1 MLAAPQLASDVRL
14 NILPFAHAYARTC
27 ELSTWIISGSQLCIA
42 GDWDMFLK
50 WAPMVEPTLVNLVP
64 HLVYRLHD
72 LLASSSD
79 SAKLLGHRL
88 RLLQVGGAGLREDV
102 WRSFAAKGWPPL
114 QGYGLTETSPV
125 ICSNRA
131 GQQRFDSVGLPVDG
145 VEVSLDADGVLW
157 DARAACHAG
166 LLARRR
172 SHASEDARRLVLYG

>member
-1 MLAAPQLASDVRL
+1 MLTASTLELPCEANEREAEEVVQRVKQMVTASTPAQLLYTSGTISQPKGALLSHGNLLSNAHAKLLAAPQLASDVRL

-102 WRSFAAKGWPPL
+102 WRSFAAKG
-114 QGYGLTETSPV
+114 G
-125 ICSNRA
+125 
-131 GQQRFDSVGLPVDG
+131 
-145 VEVSLDADGVLW
+145 
-157 DARAACHAG
+157 
-166 LLARRR
+166 RRYK
-172 SHASEDARRLVLYG
+172 AMD